1 MFSGC
6 SSFTWACHQAEQ
18 LLSSQHEMS
27 SDFFKHY
34 FLKCIWVGRE
44 KKRLNYLI
52 SSCCSIFPSISNTTH
67 KKFLSMYTPYY
78 HKGALLPQFPTTTVY
93 NTCHCILQCT
103 CHICIF
109 DIHTSAT
116 ILNSHYS
123 STHSCEKTPEECG
136 EGTDC
141 HLTTEISQSNS

>member
-1 MFSGC
+1 MSGQRKEEAKL
-6 SSFTWACHQAEQ
+6 SRIFLLLHLPQYFQHYTQEISFNVYTV
-18 LLSSQHEMS
+18 L
-27 SDFFKHY
+27 
-34 FLKCIWVGRE
+34 
-44 KKRLNYLI
+44 
-52 SSCCSIFPSISNTTH
+52 PS
-67 KKFLSMYTPYY
+67 
-78 HKGALLPQFPTTTVY
+78 KGALLPQFPTTTVY

-103 CHICIF
+103 CHTCIF